1 MSWIEK
7 LTRRRRKTGLLAVVI
22 EAGAIR
28 FAHVDRAGAKK
39 PKLVSWASIPS
50 DGESDFQRVAKDQ
63 GLTRFECTTLLAPA
77 DYQMMLVEAPNV
89 PREEL
94 RSAIRWR
101 IKDLL
106 DYHVDDAT
114 VDVLEVPAESGGSAK
129 ARSMYALAV
138 PNEIVQKRIALFEG
152 AGLNLGVIDVP
163 EMAQRNVATLFEH
176 AEGATALLSFGEWG
190 GLLTISARGELLLAR
205 RLEVTLGQLAR
216 TEHHAHYFERVTTEL
231 KRSLDMF
238 ERQYQPSQVV
248 ELLVAPMPEPTGLE
262 AHLATEVYV
271 PVRQIDMSEAIEFGS
286 DAELTATEAW
296 QLFHLIGAA
305 LRVEEKAL

>member
-1 MSWIEK
+1 MSWINK
-7 LTRRRRKTGLLAVVI
+7 FTRGRREPGLLAVGI
-22 EAGAIR
+22 ESGAIR
-28 FAHVDRAGAKK
+28 FAHVDRSGGKRPA
-39 PKLVSWASIPS
+39 VVRWASIPAL
-50 DGESDFQRVAKDQ
+50 DDADIQRVARDQ
-63 GLTRFECTTLLAPA
+63 GLNRCECTTLLAPA
-77 DYQMMLVEAPNV
+77 EYQMMLVEAPNV

-114 VDVLEVPAESGGSAK
+114 VDVLEVPAEGGAVAK
-129 ARSMYALAV
+129 ARSMYALAA
-138 PNEIVQKRIALFEG
+138 PNDVVQKRISTFEG
-152 AGLNLGVIDVP
+152 AGMDLRVIDVP

-190 GLLTISARGELLLAR
+190 GLLTISVKGELLLAR

-238 ERQYQPSQVV
+238 ERQYQPSQVA
-248 ELLVAPMPEPTGLE
+248 ELLLAPMPEPTGLE
-262 AHLATEVYV
+262 AHLASEVYV
-271 PVRQIDMSEAIEFGS
+271 PVRRIALTEVIDFRPDSEPSAM
-286 DAELTATEAW
+286 EAW
-296 QLFHLIGAA
+296 QFFHLFGAA

>member
-1 MSWIEK
+1 
-7 LTRRRRKTGLLAVVI
+7 
-22 EAGAIR
+22 
-28 FAHVDRAGAKK
+28 
-39 PKLVSWASIPS
+39 
-50 DGESDFQRVAKDQ
+50 
-63 GLTRFECTTLLAPA
+63 
-77 DYQMMLVEAPNV
+77 MLVEAPNV

-114 VDVLEVPAESGGSAK
+114 VDVLEVPAESGGTVK
-129 ARSMYALAV
+129 ARAMYALAA
-138 PNEIVQKRIALFEG
+138 PNEIVQKRIALFEE

-163 EMAQRNVATLFEH
+163 EMAQRNVAALFEQS
-176 AEGATALLSFGEWG
+176 EGATALLSFGEWG

-248 ELLVAPMPEPTGLE
+248 ELLLAPMPEPTGLE
-262 AHLATEVYV
+262 AHLASEIYV
-271 PVRQIDMSEAIEFGS
+271 PVRQIDIAEVVEFGRGAAPS
-286 DAELTATEAW
+286 ATDAW
-296 QLFHLIGAA
+296 QFFHLIGAA